1 MTSRATLDPR
11 THPAIV
17 LIGTSLAS
25 LMRLTLPFS
34 EMRYGVTTI
43 EAERP
48 LRAAQRWLRTAP
60 AAMIIVL
67 DGDENMADV
76 RALLE
81 AGGDARCLFL
91 VADLP
96 PRAALARI
104 VSAHGGAIV
113 GSEESAA
120 VIAGTLVALLTDR
133 AEEPA

>member
-1 MTSRATLDPR
+1 MTAEHVRSIP
-11 THPAIV
+11 HSIV
-17 LIGTSLAS
+17 LVGPALSP

-48 LRAAQRWLRTAP
+48 LRTARRWLRTMP
-60 AAMIIVL
+60 AAMIVVIE
-67 DGDENMADV
+67 GDENVADV

-81 AGGDARCLFL
+81 ASADARCLFL
-91 VADLP
+91 IPELP

-104 VSAHGGAIV
+104 VATHGGAIV

-120 VIAGTLVALLTDR
+120 VIAGTLVALLADR

>member
-1 MTSRATLDPR
+1 MTPNDVRSTPHGVVLVG
-11 THPAIV
+11 PA
-17 LIGTSLAS
+17 LGA

-67 DGDENMADV
+67 DGDENIADV
-76 RALLE
+76 RTVLDASN
-81 AGGDARCLFL
+81 DARCLFL
-91 VADLP
+91 IPDLP
-96 PRAALARI
+96 PRAALARV

-120 VIAGTLVALLTDR
+120 VIAGTLVALLADR
-133 AEEPA
+133 AEEAV

>member
-1 MTSRATLDPR
+1 MPHAVVLVG
-11 THPAIV
+11 PA
-17 LIGTSLAS
+17 LGA
-25 LMRLTLPFS
+25 LMRLALPFS

-67 DGDENMADV
+67 DGDENIADV
-76 RALLE
+76 RTVLDASN
-81 AGGDARCLFL
+81 DARCLFL
-91 VADLP
+91 IPDLP
-96 PRAALARI
+96 PRAALARV

-120 VIAGTLVALLTDR
+120 VIAGTLVALLAGR
-133 AEEPA
+133 AEDAV